1 MMENSRT
8 KLSMSIASF
17 RKLRE
22 NDLLYVDKIVMKVI

>member
-1 MMENSRT
+1 METTRT

-22 NDLLYVDKIVMKVI
+22 NNLLYVDKTRFIKL